1 MRLLCVAGFLGS
13 GKTTVLLELARRV
26 AEASLTLAI
35 VENEIGEV
43 SVDGGIVRERGLPVR
58 ELFGGCVCC
67 TLQTGLVDTLR
78 ALAADPAPDWV
89 LVEPTGLA
97 ALADITTTV
106 RELMPDVDEIR
117 ALTLIDA
124 ERWETLAHIVEPLI
138 A

>member
-1 MRLLCVAGFLGS
+1 
-13 GKTTVLLELARRV
+13 
-26 AEASLTLAI
+26 
-35 VENEIGEV
+35 
-43 SVDGGIVRERGLPVR
+43 
-58 ELFGGCVCC
+58 
-67 TLQTGLVDTLR
+67 
-78 ALAADPAPDWV
+78 V